1 MCLKKCPE
9 NFPYRAENGS
19 CFASKQEAE
28 ENSFETMD
36 LNFNYDNYL
45 KGAYSTAPYAVD
57 GQCPEDKPLLYSK
70 RCYPCDAP
78 EDLSVSETECAKC
91 PNRVYKYYPDW
102 EIEYCELSLLKDKP
116 LRRWDGANFRC
127 DEPVPVGLEWNR
139 RLCRRFCPTQRKLLG
154 SECVL
159 IDQNDD

>member
-1 MCLKKCPE
+1 
-9 NFPYRAENGS
+9 
-19 CFASKQEAE
+19 
-28 ENSFETMD
+28 MD